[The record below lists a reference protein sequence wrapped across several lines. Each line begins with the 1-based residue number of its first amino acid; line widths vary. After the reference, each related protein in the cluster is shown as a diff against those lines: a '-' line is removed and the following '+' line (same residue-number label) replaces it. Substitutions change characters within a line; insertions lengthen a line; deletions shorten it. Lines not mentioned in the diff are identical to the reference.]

1 MNEELNILNLEAR
14 PLNLTKLNK
23 LKHLS
28 YLIIKRTFD
37 IICSLFGLLI
47 LIPLALVIKIIY
59 ILNKDFNKIFYSQ
72 TRIGKNGKEFKMYKF
87 RTMIP
92 NADKVLEELLE
103 KDEKAKEE
111 WNKNQKLDNDP
122 RITKIGKLLRK
133 TSLDEVPQFLSI
145 FKNEM
150 SLVGPR
156 PLIPN
161 ELDNHNGNHKIYEA
175 VKPGITGW
183 WACNGRSA
191 LDYKDRLELE
201 YYYVQN
207 RNLKLDIKCI
217 YLTIAAVLNKKGAK

>member
-1 MNEELNILNLEAR
+1 MNEELNVLNLEAR

>member
-47 LIPLALVIKIIY
+47 LIPLTLIIKIIY

-92 NADKVLEELLE
+92 NADKVLEELLK

-111 WNKNQKLDNDP
+111 YSINKKLKNDP
-122 RITKIGKLLRK
+122 RITKIGKILRK
-133 TSLDEVPQFLSI
+133 TSLDEFPQFLNTFLGS
-145 FKNEM
+145 M
-150 SLVGPR
+150 SFVGPR
-156 PLIPN
+156 PYLPREKKEMGYYYNRII
-161 ELDNHNGNHKIYEA
+161 EC
-175 VKPGITGW
+175 KPGLTGLW
-183 WACNGRSA
+183 QISGRSN
-191 LDYKDRLELE
+191 LTFIERLKIEQQ
-201 YYYVQN
+201 YSSN
-207 RNLKLDIKCI
+207 RNLKLDIKC
-217 YLTIAAVLNKKGAK
+217 LLKTINTVLSKKGAE